1 MSLVMRILPVLAIL
15 MTSSIAA
22 AQAPGQTLEY
32 VPAETHDEPIAAQTE
47 TVSYRKQVLLA
58 DGLSVAA
65 IALGPV
71 LARDSDGGG
80 RLALL
85 GVAGYMLGAPLV
97 HLAHGRGGAAFKS
110 LGLRTALPMLG
121 ALAGFKV
128 GPNDLV
134 CAQTAQS
141 YEGGHGGG
149 SCPGGSITGAL
160 GGLLIGSIAAAAIDA
175 KYLARYETTRTA
187 PTWSASVHHVRGGG
201 MTVGVSGGF

>member
-1 MSLVMRILPVLAIL
+1 MRILPVAAIL
-15 MTSSIAA
+15 LSSSIAA

-32 VPAETHDEPIAAQTE
+32 VPAEAHDEPSTAHAQVE

-71 LARDSDGGG
+71 LARDESGGK
-80 RLALL
+80 LAML
-85 GVAGYMLGAPLV
+85 GIAGYMFGAPLV

-121 ALAGFKV
+121 AIAGFKL

-134 CAQTAQS
+134 CAQASDT

-149 SCPGGSITGAL
+149 GCSGGSITGAI
-160 GGLLIGSIAAAAIDA
+160 GGLLIGSIAAAAIDS
-175 KYLARYETTRTA
+175 KYLARYETMRTA
-187 PTWSASVHHVRGGG
+187 PAWSASVQHVRGGG

>member
-1 MSLVMRILPVLAIL
+1 MSRVMRILPVAAIL
-15 MTSSIAA
+15 FSSSIAA
-22 AQAPGQTLEY
+22 AQAPGQTLEQ
-32 VPAETHDEPIAAQTE
+32 VQDDEPIAAPALQQE
-47 TVSYRKQVLLA
+47 TVSYRKQILVA

-71 LARDSDGGG
+71 LARDTDSGG
-80 RLALL
+80 RLAML
-85 GVAGYMLGAPLV
+85 GVAGYMFGAPLV

-121 ALAGFKV
+121 ALAGFKL

-134 CAQTAQS
+134 CAQS
-141 YEGGHGGG
+141 SESFDGGHGGG
-149 SCPGGSITGAL
+149 SCPGGSISGAI

-175 KYLARYETTRTA
+175 KYLAHYETMRTA
-187 PTWSASVHHVRGGG
+187 PTWSASMQPVRGGG

>member
-1 MSLVMRILPVLAIL
+1 MFRVMRILPVAAIL
-15 MTSSIAA
+15 LSSSLAA

-32 VPAETHDEPIAAQTE
+32 VPDDEPITAPALALE

-71 LARDSDGGG
+71 LARDGSGGK
-80 RLALL
+80 LAML
-85 GVAGYMLGAPLV
+85 GVAGYVFGAPLV

-121 ALAGFKV
+121 AIAGFKL
-128 GPNDLV
+128 GPNDLM
-134 CAQTAQS
+134 CGQS
-141 YEGGHGGG
+141 ESSETGHGGG
-149 SCPGGSITGAL
+149 GCPGGSISGAI
-160 GGLLIGSIAAAAIDA
+160 GGLLIGSIAAAAIDS
-175 KYLARYETTRTA
+175 KYLARYETMRTA
-187 PTWSASVHHVRGGG
+187 PTWSAGVQHVRGGG